1 MTHPSYCG
9 VGTYDELAGSCSCPI
24 THEGA
29 RCEVHLL
36 PTCSLGPGM
45 SSVRPLFWL
54 NQVTALRATANGRP
68 PSASARRAAL
78 GPLPC
83 GCVKELLLLTAHFRS
98 QWVDVPDWFV
108 CAGAADAGAADAD
121 AATMDLSRLLDIGGG
136 GARWFAMPAP
146 FEPRTRTYAFANQ
159 SQFRQI
165 ARAEA
170 EDAFGARLL
179 PLHQCPQRCGRMG
192 FCMQGRAES
201 VGWGAFNRASPRCQ
215 CFPEAVHDATR
226 RSCVRLDYVAP
237 LPSRLGRPA
246 AAASTSAPSTART
259 AAAAS
264 SSTRSAFASTLSVHA
279 ELQVGERSWASIWQ
293 MHASAHHGA
302 RALSHRWASARGLP
316 SGTAARRTRRRSTV
330 SFLCGKR
337 RALRCGT
344 AADCH

>member
-1 MTHPSYCG
+1 MSPSFCG

-54 NQVTALRATANGRP
+54 NQVTALRATANGLP

-108 CAGAADAGAADAD
+108 CAGAADAGAA
-121 AATMDLSRLLDIGGG
+121 TMDLSRLLDIGGG
-136 GARWFAMPAP
+136 DARWFAMPAP
-146 FEPRTRTYAFANQ
+146 FEPRTRTYAFANE

-226 RSCVRLDYVAP
+226 QSCVRVDYVAP

-264 SSTRSAFASTLSVHA
+264 SSTGSAFASTLSVHA

-302 RALSHRWASARGLP
+302 RSLPQVGERSWASIWHG
-316 SGTAARRTRRRSTV
+316 RSTHSAAAH
-330 SFLCGKR
+330 SFVT
-337 RALRCGT
+337 LREASSASVWT

>member
-1 MTHPSYCG
+1 MLTAKSHIFSQFPMKGSCGG

-54 NQVTALRATANGRP
+54 NQVTALRATANGLP

-98 QWVDVPDWFV
+98 QWVDIPDWFV
-108 CAGAADAGAADAD
+108 CAGAADAG

-136 GARWFAMPAP
+136 GARWLAMSAP
-146 FEPRTRTYAFANQ
+146 FEPRTRTYAFANESQ
-159 SQFRQI
+159 SRHI

-170 EDAFGARLL
+170 EDAFGARLV
-179 PLHQCPQRCGRMG
+179 PLHHCPQQCGRMG

-201 VGWGAFNRASPRCQ
+201 VGWGAFNHESPRCQ

-226 RSCVRLDYVAP
+226 RSCARVDYVAP
-237 LPSRLGRPA
+237 LPPPRPVRPA
-246 AAASTSAPSTART
+246 ASASTSAPNTART
-259 AAAAS
+259 AAS
-264 SSTRSAFASTLSVHA
+264 SSSSVGSAFASTASVHA
-279 ELQVGERSWASIWQ
+279 ELQVGERSRASIW
-293 MHASAHHGA
+293 HG
-302 RALSHRWASARGLP
+302 
-316 SGTAARRTRRRSTV
+316 RSTHSAAV
-330 SFLCGKR
+330 HSFVT
-337 RALRCGT
+337 LREASSASVWT
-344 AADCH
+344 AADDL

>member
-146 FEPRTRTYAFANQ
+146 FEPRTRTYAFANE

-201 VGWGAFNRASPRCQ
+201 VGGGAFNRASPRCQ

-226 RSCVRLDYVAP
+226 QSCVRVDYVAP

-264 SSTRSAFASTLSVHA
+264 SSTGSAFASTLSVHA
-279 ELQVGERSWASIWQ
+279 ELQVGERPRASIWQ

-302 RALSHRWASARGLP
+302 RSLPQVGERSWASIWHG
-316 SGTAARRTRRRSTV
+316 RSTHSAAV
-330 SFLCGKR
+330 HSFVP
-337 RALRCGT
+337 LREASSASVWNCR
-344 AADCH
+344 